1 MTVTYA
7 PVSDGLKIS
16 VDVTW
21 DTGAPQH
28 WEMSGKYDGKDYPIT
43 GNPMADMASFKLVND
58 HTGESTFKKDGK
70 VTATNTRVLSKD
82 GKTLTITSKG
92 TTADGKP
99 RSTCRSSRSR
109 PRRSNVAPDAS
120 GAARRHSRRRPSSG
134 LPLRFLRRR
143 IHPSRLNF
151 HSFRPAAGLSRTKR
165 RPLHVNSRE
174 SDGQ

>member
-1 MTVTYA
+1 MQLRLPKVVLALLAGSIAITVGSLGVQAQAPKALEGTWTLNVAKSKFNPGPAPKSMTVTYA

-21 DTGAPQH
+21 DTGGPQH

-70 VTATNTRVLSKD
+70 VVATNTRVLSKD
-82 GKTLTITSKG
+82 GKTLTITSTG

-99 RSTCRSSRSR
+99 RSD
-109 PRRSNVAPDAS
+109 VQVFEKQ
-120 GAARRHSRRRPSSG
+120 GATS
-134 LPLRFLRRR
+134 
-143 IHPSRLNF
+143 
-151 HSFRPAAGLSRTKR
+151 
-165 RPLHVNSRE
+165 
-174 SDGQ
+174 